1 MCNTVR
7 EARSE
12 ATTKRAKCGSS
23 KKMFNLLPHQQR
35 KIIYKEYNSR
45 RIILALNFLNLTG
58 LIALVLLVPP
68 FFLINLKH
76 NASEEEIKNL
86 EAEIPELKNAE
97 NLELLASQTMDKI
110 KVLGDSPTLSPLSV
124 WEKIIQHKS
133 AGIKIESFNYTNE
146 TAGMKIVIRGTA
158 SSREA
163 LTRFA
168 RSLESEKEFKAVD
181 LPVSSL
187 TRDKNLDFTISFGV
201 GEGEKVNE

>member
-1 MCNTVR
+1 M
-7 EARSE
+7 
-12 ATTKRAKCGSS
+12 
-23 KKMFNLLPHQQR
+23 
-35 KIIYKEYNSR
+35 
-45 RIILALNFLNLTG
+45 
-58 LIALVLLVPP
+58 PP

-146 TAGMKIVIRGTA
+146 TAVMKIVIRGTA

-163 LTRFA
+163 LTKFS
-168 RSLESEKEFKAVD
+168 RSLESEKEFKDVN

-201 GEGEKVNE
+201 GGGEKISE